1 MAHKHGVY
9 CNKMVICGGMG
20 CDVMAA
26 SQACCRQCVCVSA
39 GIWRVK
45 GLRLGAVGVERRLGG
60 GGGEHPKWERVPH
73 ESCIKYTSFR
83 LQPCNLSMW
92 NCHTAGRELGINPH
106 KKTFVYCDT
115 HEAETVIIY
124 LTNHVKVGSSFSPV
138 YPPPQKL

>member
-1 MAHKHGVY
+1 MMSWQPLKP
-9 CNKMVICGGMG
+9 
-20 CDVMAA
+20 AA
-26 SQACCRQCVCVSA
+26 GSVCVSA

-73 ESCIKYTSFR
+73 EGCIKYTSFR

-106 KKTFVYCDT
+106 KQTFVYCDT
-115 HEAETVIIY
+115 HEAETVITY
-124 LTNHVKVGSSFSPV
+124 MTNHVKVGSSLSPV